1 MLVSVKIYGDIIADG
16 TIFASLTFN
25 SPDLLS
31 KSPVL
36 SDKMP
41 LDKTECVHVQG
52 DRGILGMQGRRSNR
66 GVAASQILADQ
77 STLFKFC
84 NSTREGGGILCP
96 SHCYLPPYF

>member
-1 MLVSVKIYGDIIADG
+1 MLVSLKIYGDIIADG

-52 DRGILGMQGRRSNR
+52 DRGILGMQGRRRNW

-77 STLFKFC
+77 STLFKV
-84 NSTREGGGILCP
+84 
-96 SHCYLPPYF
+96 

>member
-1 MLVSVKIYGDIIADG
+1 MEALEWMAMLVSLKIYGDIIADG

-41 LDKTECVHVQG
+41 LDKTECVHVQQG
-52 DRGILGMQGRRSNR
+52 DWGILGMQGRRSNR

-77 STLFKFC
+77 STLFKV
-84 NSTREGGGILCP
+84 
-96 SHCYLPPYF
+96 